1 MTLAYTNK
9 NQIVNKNLFKIIKLK
24 YFKIYNLYL
33 IHNKFFRF
41 CNTFDIVII
50 PVDMHHISFCILP
63 YLPFRKFKV
72 ISWTPGIRASYNLR
86 YNLQRKK
93 TFYDYIYGSI
103 LKKSDA
109 IIFYMKE
116 PINFWNKSFNLNK
129 IFIAHNTINVN
140 YELID
145 PTLKKDIILF
155 VGTLYKEKKIYE
167 LIYTYIRTLEHFD
180 YKYLKLVIIGD
191 GQEYL
196 NLKKLI
202 KERTLHHHIILKGE
216 ITNEHELADFFNRS
230 IACVSPDQAGLSV
243 LLSMGYGVPFITR
256 YNAITGG
263 ERLNIINE
271 VNGVFYNSEVEL
283 RNIFVDFIN
292 SPQKYLN
299 YGNNAYN
306 HYLDN
311 ATILHMYSGF
321 SNAINYLSKN

>member
-1 MTLAYTNK
+1 
-9 NQIVNKNLFKIIKLK
+9 
-24 YFKIYNLYL
+24 
-33 IHNKFFRF
+33 
-41 CNTFDIVII
+41 
-50 PVDMHHISFCILP
+50 MHHLSFCILP
-63 YLPFRKFKV
+63 FLPFRKCKV

-103 LKKSDA
+103 LKKSNA

-116 PINFWNKSFNLNK
+116 PINFWNKFLDLNK

-145 PTLKKDIILF
+145 PTLQKDIILF

-167 LIYTYIRTLEHFD
+167 LIFTYIRTLEHFD
-180 YKYLKLVIIGD
+180 YKYFKLVIIGD
-191 GQEYL
+191 GQEYF

-202 KERTLHHHIILKGE
+202 KDKNLDNHIILKGK
-216 ITNEHELADFFNRS
+216 ITNEQELAYFFNRS

-243 LLSMGYGVPFITR
+243 LLSMGYRVPFITR

-263 ERLNIINE
+263 ERLNISNG
-271 VNGVFYNSEVEL
+271 VNGILYNSQDEL
-283 RNIFVDFIN
+283 RNIFLDFIK

-299 YGNNAYN
+299 YGNNAYI
-306 HYLDN
+306 HYIDN
-311 ATILHMYSGF
+311 ATILHMYVGF
-321 SNAINYLSKN
+321 SNAINYLTKN